1 MRFTDDTPLE
11 DVLKYLAI
19 ATRGIDGK
27 GIPIYVDPIG
37 LQEAERSMTSTARNL
52 EFDGV
57 PLKTSLRLCLD
68 QLDLTYRIRD
78 GLLLI
83 TSKES
88 ADGPVYQDPFLI
100 FGHCLL
106 ALLAAGVG
114 GIVAPAFCSRRLK

>member
-1 MRFTDDTPLE
+1 M
-11 DVLKYLAI
+11 V
-19 ATRGIDGK
+19 
-27 GIPIYVDPIG
+27 
-37 LQEAERSMTSTARNL
+37 RNL
-52 EFDGV
+52 ELEGV

-78 GLLLI
+78 GYLLI

-88 ADGPVYQDPFLI
+88 AIGPVYQDPFLI

-114 GIVAPAFCSRRLK
+114 GVVAPLFTNMRPRPTPER